1 LGRGDQWSLFINLP
15 VLEAATA
22 GLSNCNLLGG
32 GGFGPMYKASS
43 NCSSPPLPLSCALR
57 IASEHLVVQG
67 VLESGQEI
75 ALKKLSLE
83 LRQGT
88 REFLNG
94 STAILFPSSA
104 GAGAGHKM
112 LVYPS
117 KPTSSKVRP
126 SLHPRATSFPFR
138 SSGFA
143 LPSIYLVMNCRY

>member
-22 GLSNCNLLGG
+22 GLSNCNLFGG

-57 IASEHLVVQG
+57 LTSEHLVVQG
-67 VLESGQEI
+67 VLESGPEI

-94 STAILFPSSA
+94 STANPQSCFPPRLLRLRRGRGRTQDARLPIQAYVLKGTALSASSC
-104 GAGAGHKM
+104 
-112 LVYPS
+112 Y
-117 KPTSSKVRP
+117 
-126 SLHPRATSFPFR
+126 F
-138 SSGFA
+138 
-143 LPSIYLVMNCRY
+143 LPLSQ